1 MKKILFMMFLSVVLC
16 LGMAG
21 CGGDGGEEQ
30 EAAAPVAESVAGDW
44 ECSDMIMS
52 EGGTEMAKDDLE
64 ELFGAEVKKLAHLT
78 AYPDGTGEMLLL
90 EETLPI
96 TWVETD
102 EGYTLT
108 ITGDD
113 AGAPMTATLADNQLS
128 VKSKEGAMEMS
139 FTFKYLG
146 RTSVLIDGWDLQLT
160 DEEVVEMSSFMAWGE
175 SIVVD
180 DMLYGSFGG
189 NTWED
194 GSFSVAKVKKDGVGD
209 RAVMAEGVRAS
220 TLTEH
225 DGYIYGALGNAEI
238 IKVEAGDS
246 KYETVY
252 KGACDYVQ
260 VYGDRIY
267 FTDENYTLCSIDM
280 NGKDKKTEI
289 DKKDMYYVYV
299 LPNGMVI
306 YQDDPDGES
315 IHMYDLKAAKD
326 NKLTDVVSHSPVIC
340 GDYLYYTEAV
350 GGEVYEFCRLD
361 LYSGKL
367 DKAPGTMDN
376 SEFFIENGKIIFP
389 IGGYPALPLEDWNKL
404 NETNAMGLILE
415 VRSSNGEVKIM
426 SDSTGEMYLRHA
438 AFDEEGEN
446 FKLGY

>member
-1 MKKILFMMFLSVVLC
+1 MKKILLMIFLSVVLC

-21 CGGDGGEEQ
+21 CGGDSGEEP
-30 EAAAPVAESVAGDW
+30 EAATPVAESVAGDW
-44 ECSDMIMS
+44 ECIDMTMS

-64 ELFGAEVKKLAHLT
+64 ELFGAKVKELAHLT
-78 AYPDGTGEMLLL
+78 AYPDGTGEMLFL

-194 GSFSVAKVKKDGVGD
+194 GSFSAAKVKKDGVGD

-326 NKLTDVVSHSPVIC
+326 YKLTNVVSHSPVIC
-340 GDYLYYTEAV
+340 GDYLYYTEAA
-350 GGEVYEFCRLD
+350 GEEAYVFCRLD

-376 SEFFIENGKIIFP
+376 SEFFIENGKIIFGT
-389 IGGYPALPLEDWNKL
+389 GGYPALALEDWNKL
-404 NETNAMGLILE
+404 DETNHMGLVLE

-426 SDSTGEMYLRHA
+426 SDTTGEMYLRHA

-446 FKLGY
+446 FKLGF

>member
-21 CGGDGGEEQ
+21 CGGGGEAP
-30 EAAAPVAESVAGDW
+30 EAEAPVAESVAGDW
-44 ECSDMIMS
+44 ECIDMTMT
-52 EGGTEMAKDDLE
+52 EGDAEMAKDDLE
-64 ELFGAEVKKLAHLT
+64 ELFGAKVEKLAHLT
-78 AYPDGTGEMLLL
+78 AYADGTGNMLLL
-90 EETLPI
+90 EETMPL
-96 TWVETD
+96 TWVEAD
-102 EGYTLT
+102 KGYTLT
-108 ITGDD
+108 VAGDD
-113 AGAPMTATLADNQLS
+113 AGAQMTAVLADNQLS
-128 VKSKEGAMEMS
+128 VESKEGDMKMS

-146 RTSVLIDGWDLQLT
+146 KTSVLIDGWDLQLT
-160 DEEVVEMSSFMAWGE
+160 DEEVIEMSSFMAWGE

-194 GSFSVAKVKKDGVGD
+194 GSFSAAKVKKDGVGD
-209 RAVMAEGVRAS
+209 RAVMAKGVRAS

-246 KYETVY
+246 EYETVY

-267 FTDENYTLCSIDM
+267 FTDENYTLCSVDM
-280 NGKDKKTEI
+280 KGKDKKTEI

-299 LPNGMVI
+299 LPNDMVI

-315 IHMYDLKAAKD
+315 IHIYDLKAARDYKI
-326 NKLTDVVSHSPVIC
+326 TDVVSHGPVIC
-340 GDYLYYTEAV
+340 GDYLYYAELV
-350 GGEVYEFCRLD
+350 GDNTYEFCRLD

-376 SEFFIENGKIIFP
+376 NEFFIENGKIIFGT
-389 IGGYPALPLEDWNKL
+389 GGYPALALEDWNKL
-404 NETNAMGLILE
+404 NETNAMGLVLE

>member
-1 MKKILFMMFLSVVLC
+1 MKKILLMMFLSVLLC

-44 ECSDMIMS
+44 ECIDMTMT
-52 EGGTEMAKDDLE
+52 EGDAEMTKVDLE
-64 ELFGAEVKKLAHLT
+64 ELFGAKVKDLAHLT
-78 AYPDGTGEMLLL
+78 AYADGTGKMLFM
-90 EETLPI
+90 EETMIL
-96 TWVETD
+96 TWTEED
-102 EGYTLT
+102 NKYTLKVK
-108 ITGDD
+108 GDD
-113 AGAPMTATLADNQLS
+113 AGTPMVAELTDNQLS
-128 VKSKEGAMEMS
+128 MQMDDGSMKIS
-139 FTFKYLG
+139 FKFKYLG

-238 IKVEAGDS
+238 IKVQAGDS

-350 GGEVYEFCRLD
+350 GGEAYEFCRLD

>member
-1 MKKILFMMFLSVVLC
+1 MKKILLMMFLSIVLC

-21 CGGDGGEEQ
+21 CGGDGGEAP
-30 EAAAPVAESVAGDW
+30 EAEGPVAESVAGDW
-44 ECSDMIMS
+44 ECIDMTMT
-52 EGGTEMAKDDLE
+52 EGDAEMTKDDLE
-64 ELFGAEVKKLAHLT
+64 ELFGAQVKDLAHLT
-78 AYPDGTGEMLLL
+78 AYADGTGKMLFM
-90 EETLPI
+90 EETMIL
-96 TWVETD
+96 TWTEED
-102 EGYTLT
+102 NKYTLKVK
-108 ITGDD
+108 GDD
-113 AGAPMTATLADNQLS
+113 AGTPMVAELADNQLS
-128 VKSKEGAMEMS
+128 MQMDDGSMKMS

-194 GSFSVAKVKKDGVGD
+194 GSFSAAKVKKDGVGD

-350 GGEVYEFCRLD
+350 GGEAYEFCRLD

-389 IGGYPALPLEDWNKL
+389 IGGYPALALEDWNKL

-415 VRSSNGEVKIM
+415 VRSSTGEVKIM

-446 FKLGY
+446 FKIGY

>member
-1 MKKILFMMFLSVVLC
+1 MKKILLMIFLSVVLC

-21 CGGDGGEEQ
+21 CGGSGEEP
-30 EAAAPVAESVAGDW
+30 EAEVPVAESVAGDW
-44 ECSDMIMS
+44 ECIDMTMT
-52 EGGTEMAKDDLE
+52 EGDAEMAKADLE
-64 ELFGAEVKKLAHLT
+64 ELFGAKVKDLAHLT
-78 AYPDGTGEMLLL
+78 AYADGTGEMLLM
-90 EETLPI
+90 EETMII
-96 TWVETD
+96 TWTEED
-102 EGYTLT
+102 NKYTLKVK
-108 ITGDD
+108 GDD
-113 AGAPMTATLADNQLS
+113 AGTPMVAELADNQLS
-128 VKSKEGAMEMS
+128 MQMDDGSMKMS

-146 RTSVLIDGWDLQLT
+146 KTSVLIDGWDLQLT

-189 NTWED
+189 NTWDD
-194 GSFSVAKVKKDGVGD
+194 GSFSAAKVKKDGVGD

-225 DGYIYGALGNAEI
+225 DGYIYGALGNAAI

-315 IHMYDLKAAKD
+315 IHVYDLKAVKD
-326 NKLTDVVSHSPVIC
+326 YKLTNVVSHNPVIC

-350 GGEVYEFCRLD
+350 GGEAYGFCRLD

-376 SEFFIENGKIIFP
+376 SEFFIENGKIIFGT
-389 IGGYPALPLEDWNKL
+389 GGYPALALEDWNKL
-404 NETNAMGLILE
+404 DETNHMGLVLE

-426 SDSTGEMYLRHA
+426 SDTTGEMYLRHA

-446 FKLGY
+446 FKLGF

>member
-1 MKKILFMMFLSVVLC
+1 MRKILLMMFLSVVLC

-21 CGGDGGEEQ
+21 CGGGEEP
-30 EAAAPVAESVAGDW
+30 EPAAPVADSVAGDW
-44 ECSDMIMS
+44 ECVDMTMT
-52 EGGTEMAKDDLE
+52 EGDAEMTKDDLE
-64 ELFGAEVKKLAHLT
+64 DLFGAKVKDLAHLT

-90 EETLPI
+90 EETLPV
-96 TWVETD
+96 TWVETE

-108 ITGDD
+108 VTGDD
-113 AGAPMTATLADNQLS
+113 AGATMTATLADNQLS
-128 VKSKEGAMEMS
+128 VKSKDADMGMA

-146 RTSVLIDGWDLQLT
+146 RTSALIDGWDLQLT
-160 DEEVVEMSSFMAWGE
+160 DEEVIGMSNLMVCGE

-189 NTWED
+189 NTWDD
-194 GSFSVAKVKKDGVGD
+194 GTFSMGKVKKDGVGD
-209 RAVMAEGVRAS
+209 RAVIADGVRANN
-220 TLTEH
+220 LTEH

-238 IKVEAGDS
+238 IKVETGDS

-267 FTDENYTLCSIDM
+267 FTDENYTLCSVDM
-280 NGKDKKTEI
+280 NGKDKKTVI
-289 DKKDMYYVYV
+289 DKKEMYYVYI
-299 LPNGMVI
+299 LPNDMVL

-326 NKLTDVVSHSPVIC
+326 YKLTNVVSHNPIIC
-340 GDYLYYTEAV
+340 GDHLYFTEMISDTEY
-350 GGEVYEFCRLD
+350 GFCRLD

-367 DKAPGTMDN
+367 EKAPGTMDN
-376 SEFFIENGKIIFP
+376 SEFFIENGKIIFGT
-389 IGGYPALPLEDWNKL
+389 GGYPALALEDWDKL
-404 NETNAMGLILE
+404 SETNTMGLVLE
-415 VRSSNGEVKIM
+415 VRSSNGEVKIL

-438 AFDEEGEN
+438 AFDEDGEN
-446 FKLGY
+446 FKIGY

>member
-1 MKKILFMMFLSVVLC
+1 MKKILLMMFLSVVLC

-21 CGGDGGEEQ
+21 CGGDGGEEP
-30 EAAAPVAESVAGDW
+30 EAEAPVAESVAGDW
-44 ECSDMIMS
+44 ECSDMTMS

-194 GSFSVAKVKKDGVGD
+194 GSFSAAKVKKDGVGD

-326 NKLTDVVSHSPVIC
+326 HKLTDVVSHNPVIC
-340 GDYLYYTEAV
+340 GDYLYYTEAA
-350 GGEVYEFCRLD
+350 GGEAYEFCRLD

-376 SEFFIENGKIIFP
+376 SEFFIENGKIIFGT
-389 IGGYPALPLEDWNKL
+389 GGYPALALEDWNKL
-404 NETNAMGLILE
+404 DETNHMGLVLE

-446 FKLGY
+446 FKIGY

>member
-1 MKKILFMMFLSVVLC
+1 MKKILLMMFLSVVLC

-21 CGGDGGEEQ
+21 CGGDGGEEP
-30 EAAAPVAESVAGDW
+30 EAEAPVAESVAGDW
-44 ECSDMIMS
+44 ECSDMTMS

-146 RTSVLIDGWDLQLT
+146 RTSALIDGWDLQLT

-194 GSFSVAKVKKDGVGD
+194 GSFSAAKVKKDGVGD

-326 NKLTDVVSHSPVIC
+326 HKLTDVVSHNPVIC
-340 GDYLYYTEAV
+340 GDYLYYTEAA
-350 GGEVYEFCRLD
+350 GGEAYEFCRLD

-376 SEFFIENGKIIFP
+376 SEFFIENGKIIFGT
-389 IGGYPALPLEDWNKL
+389 GGYPALALDEWNKL
-404 NETNAMGLILE
+404 NETNAMGLVLE

-446 FKLGY
+446 FKIGY

>member
-1 MKKILFMMFLSVVLC
+1 MKKILLMMFLSVVLC

-21 CGGDGGEEQ
+21 CGGDGGEEP
-30 EAAAPVAESVAGDW
+30 EAEAPVAESVAGDW
-44 ECSDMIMS
+44 ECSDMTMS

-194 GSFSVAKVKKDGVGD
+194 GSFSAAKVKKDGVGD

-280 NGKDKKTEI
+280 NGKDKMTEI

-326 NKLTDVVSHSPVIC
+326 HKLTDVVSHNPVIC
-340 GDYLYYTEAV
+340 GDYLYYTEAA
-350 GGEVYEFCRLD
+350 GGEAYEFCRLD

-376 SEFFIENGKIIFP
+376 SEFFIENGKIIFGT
-389 IGGYPALPLEDWNKL
+389 GGYPALALDEWNKL
-404 NETNAMGLILE
+404 NETNAMGLVLE

-446 FKLGY
+446 FKIGY

>member
-1 MKKILFMMFLSVVLC
+1 
-16 LGMAG
+16 
-21 CGGDGGEEQ
+21 
-30 EAAAPVAESVAGDW
+30 
-44 ECSDMIMS
+44 
-52 EGGTEMAKDDLE
+52 
-64 ELFGAEVKKLAHLT
+64 
-78 AYPDGTGEMLLL
+78 TGQMLLL
-90 EETLPI
+90 EETLPL
-96 TWVETD
+96 TWVEAD
-102 EGYTLT
+102 KGYTLT
-108 ITGDD
+108 VTGDD

-128 VKSKEGAMEMS
+128 VKSKENNMEMS

-146 RTSVLIDGWDLQLT
+146 KTSVLIDGWDLQLT
-160 DEEVVEMSSFMAWGE
+160 DEEVIEMSSFMAWGE

-194 GSFSVAKVKKDGVGD
+194 GSFSAAKVKKDGVGD
-209 RAVMAEGVRAS
+209 RAVMAKGVRAS

-246 KYETVY
+246 EYETVY

-267 FTDENYTLCSIDM
+267 FTDENYTLCSVDM
-280 NGKDKKTEI
+280 KGKDKKTEI

-326 NKLTDVVSHSPVIC
+326 YKLTNVVSHGPVIC
-340 GDYLYYTEAV
+340 GDHLYYTEAA
-350 GGEVYEFCRLD
+350 GEEAYVFCRLD

-367 DKAPGTMDN
+367 DKAPGTMSN
-376 SEFFIENGKIIFP
+376 SEFFIENGKIIFGT
-389 IGGYPALPLEDWNKL
+389 GGYPALALEDWNKL
-404 NETNAMGLILE
+404 NETNAMGLVLE

-446 FKLGY
+446 FKIGF

>member
-1 MKKILFMMFLSVVLC
+1 MKKIILMMFLSVVLC

-21 CGGDGGEEQ
+21 CGGGEEP
-30 EAAAPVAESVAGDW
+30 EPAAPVADSVAGDW
-44 ECSDMIMS
+44 ECVDMTMT
-52 EGGTEMAKDDLE
+52 EGDAEMTKDDLE
-64 ELFGAEVKKLAHLT
+64 DLFGAKVKDLAHLT

-90 EETLPI
+90 EETLPV
-96 TWVETD
+96 TWVETE

-108 ITGDD
+108 VTGDD
-113 AGAPMTATLADNQLS
+113 AGATMTATLADNQLS
-128 VKSKEGAMEMS
+128 VKSKDADMGMA

-146 RTSVLIDGWDLQLT
+146 RTSALIDGWDLQLT
-160 DEEVVEMSSFMAWGE
+160 DEEVIGMSNLMVCGE

-189 NTWED
+189 NTWDD
-194 GSFSVAKVKKDGVGD
+194 GTFSMGKVKKDGVGD
-209 RAVMAEGVRAS
+209 RAVIAGGVRANN
-220 TLTEH
+220 LTEH
-225 DGYIYGALGNAEI
+225 EGYIYGTLGNAEI

-267 FTDENYTLCSIDM
+267 FTDENYTLCSVDM
-280 NGKDKKTEI
+280 NGKDKKTVI
-289 DKKDMYYVYV
+289 DKKEMYYVYI
-299 LPNGMVI
+299 LPNDMVL

-326 NKLTDVVSHSPVIC
+326 YKLTNVVSHNPIIC
-340 GDYLYYTEAV
+340 GDHLYFTEMISDV
-350 GGEVYEFCRLD
+350 EYEFCRLD

-367 DKAPGTMDN
+367 EKAPGTMDN
-376 SEFFIENGKIIFP
+376 SEFFIENGKIIFGT
-389 IGGYPALPLEDWNKL
+389 GGYPALALEDWDKL
-404 NETNAMGLILE
+404 SETNTMGLVLE
-415 VRSSNGEVKIM
+415 VRSSNGEVKIL

-438 AFDEEGEN
+438 AFDEDGEN
-446 FKLGY
+446 FKIGY

>member
-1 MKKILFMMFLSVVLC
+1 MKKLLLMVFLSVVLC

-21 CGGDGGEEQ
+21 CGGGGGEEP
-30 EAAAPVAESVAGDW
+30 ETEAPVAESVAGDW
-44 ECSDMIMS
+44 ECIDMTMA
-52 EGGTEMAKDDLE
+52 EGDAEMTKDDLE
-64 ELFGAEVKKLAHLT
+64 ELFGAKVKELAHLT
-78 AYPDGTGEMLLL
+78 AYPDGTGEMMLLD
-90 EETLPI
+90 ETLKF
-96 TWVETD
+96 TWTEAD
-102 EGYTLT
+102 NKYTLKV
-108 ITGDD
+108 TGDD
-113 AGAPMTATLADNQLS
+113 AGTPLVAELADNQLS
-128 VKSKEGAMEMS
+128 MTMDDGTAAMS

-146 RTSVLIDGWDLQLT
+146 KVSAVIDGWNLHLT
-160 DEEVVEMSSFMAWGE
+160 DEEVIEMSNFMVWGE

-189 NTWED
+189 NTWDD

-209 RAVMAEGVRAS
+209 RAVMKEGVRAS

-238 IKVEAGDS
+238 IKLEAGDS
-246 KYETVY
+246 KYETLY
-252 KGACDYVQ
+252 KGVCDYVQ

-267 FTDENYTLCSIDM
+267 FTDENYCLCSVDM
-280 NGKDKKTEI
+280 KGKDKKTEI

-299 LPNGMVI
+299 LPNDMVI

-315 IHMYDLKAAKD
+315 IHIYDLKAARD
-326 NKLTDVVSHSPVIC
+326 YKLTDVVSHGPVIC
-340 GDYLYYTEAV
+340 GDYLYFAELV
-350 GGEVYEFCRLD
+350 GDNTYKFCRLD

-376 SEFFIENGKIIFP
+376 NEFFIENGKIIFGT
-389 IGGYPALPLEDWNKL
+389 GGYPALALEDWDKL
-404 NETNAMGLILE
+404 SETNAMGLVLE

-446 FKLGY
+446 FKIGF